1 MCRWMAWKGQPVILE
16 ELLFRPEH
24 SLVVQSLHS
33 EMGAETTN
41 GDGFGIGWYGVGRG
55 PGLYRSVEPAWNDA
69 NLRALSAHIESPLF
83 MAHVR
88 ASTGSPVQ
96 ETNCHPF
103 AHDRWAMVHNGLVND
118 WSELRRDLLMA
129 VDPALFPGIRGTT
142 DSEILFHLA
151 LGSGIENDPLGALER
166 AVGLAEAVS
175 ELHGR
180 PPAVQAS
187 IGLTDGE
194 TLWAVRYASAGVPRS
209 LFVSADAETVK
220 HMNPDNP
227 RLQQLRAGDCV
238 VVSEPLSDLPG
249 VWHEIP
255 AETALVIGPGGTLD
269 QRPFHPRRDLPR

>member
-16 ELLFRPEH
+16 ELLFEPEH

-33 EMGAETTN
+33 DMGAETTN
-41 GDGFGIGWYGVGRG
+41 GDGFGIGWYGVGEG
-55 PGLYRSVEPAWNDA
+55 AGLYRSVEPAWNDA
-69 NLRALSAHIESPLF
+69 NLRGLAAHIESPLF
-83 MAHVR
+83 LAHVR

-103 AHDRWAMVHNGLVND
+103 THGRWAMVHNGLVND
-118 WSELRRDLLMA
+118 WHELRRDLLMA
-129 VDPALFPGIRGTT
+129 VDPALFPGITGTT
-142 DSEILFHLA
+142 DSEVLFHLA

-166 AVGLAEAVS
+166 AVGLAEAAS
-175 ELHGR
+175 ERHDR
-180 PPAVQAS
+180 PAAVQAS

-220 HMNPDNP
+220 RMNPDNP
-227 RLQQLRAGDCV
+227 RLQQLRAGDRI

-249 VWHEIP
+249 AWHEIEP
-255 AETALVIGPGGTLD
+255 GTALAIGAGGTIE
-269 QRPFHPRRDLPR
+269 QRPFRPR